1 MNNNF
6 SFKEQEV
13 LNSITAEQ
21 WEAIAAY
28 AMKMAA
34 GKGASEE
41 KREPVKRPLSAN
53 ELYTEV
59 TKMLHN
65 MGVPA
70 HIKGYHY
77 VREAI
82 LMSYQDWNYVEQVT
96 KVLYPTIAK
105 KYSTTTSR
113 VEKAIRHAVE
123 CAFDRGDLNYFD
135 LYNITYSSGRGK
147 PTNSEFIAAVAD
159 YLKQREQI

>member
-6 SFKEQEV
+6 TFKEQEV

-41 KREPVKRPLSAN
+41 KREPVKQTLSED

-65 MGVPA
+65 MGVPS
-70 HIKGYHY
+70 HIKGYQY
-77 VREAI
+77 VRDAI
-82 LMSYQDWNYVEQVT
+82 MMVYTDWNYIEQVT

-113 VEKAIRHAVE
+113 AERAIRHAVE
-123 CAFDRGDLNYFD
+123 CAFDRGDLHYFN
-135 LYNITYSSGRGK
+135 LYNITYSCERGK
-147 PTNSEFIAAVAD
+147 PTNSEFIASIAD
-159 YLKQREQI
+159 YLKHGQS